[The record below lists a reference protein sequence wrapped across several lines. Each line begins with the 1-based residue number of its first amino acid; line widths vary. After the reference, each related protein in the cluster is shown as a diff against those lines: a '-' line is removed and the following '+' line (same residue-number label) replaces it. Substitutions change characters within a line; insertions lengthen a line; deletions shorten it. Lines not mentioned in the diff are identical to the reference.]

1 MRVCVCVCV
10 CMCVC
15 VCVRAR
21 ALSIVSTDKILCF
34 INTLII
40 IVWFLQA
47 QNIVDEIFAA
57 KRGQSRVS
65 SGG

>member
-1 MRVCVCVCV
+1 MCVRVCA
-10 CMCVC
+10 
-15 VCVRAR
+15 RAR
-21 ALSIVSTDKILCF
+21 ALNIVSTGKILCF

-40 IVWFLQA
+40 IVLFLQA

-57 KRGQSRVS
+57 KRGQGRVS